1 MMKEHGGLII
11 IVGMI
16 FSLYCAFGIMAA
28 TRSDTIITS
37 HTQTRVDTVKITAF
51 DTLVIQKTYK
61 DTSLLVK
68 IDTLKGKS
76 AIKSV
81 KRIK

>member
-1 MMKEHGGLII
+1 MKEHSGLII
-11 IVGMI
+11 IVALILG
-16 FSLYCAFGIMAA
+16 LYCAFGIMAS
-28 TRSDTIITS
+28 TRSDTVITS
-37 HTQTRVDTVKITAF
+37 HTQVKIDTVKTTAF

-68 IDTLKGKS
+68 VDTLKGKS
-76 AIKSV
+76 VLKFI